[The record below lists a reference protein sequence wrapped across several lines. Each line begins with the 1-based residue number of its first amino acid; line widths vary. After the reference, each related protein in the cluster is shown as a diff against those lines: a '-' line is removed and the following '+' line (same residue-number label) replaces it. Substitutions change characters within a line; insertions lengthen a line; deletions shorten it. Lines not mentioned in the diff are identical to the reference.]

1 MSITFSSSLLGGLE
15 HSLASYHCGPDLT
28 KSLIFCLRGT
38 AEPEETG
45 TPVTGMCAVPC
56 ASETAA
62 KASTETEA
70 CNIMMRFGLNECVV
84 EEEGKKKNERKL

>member
-1 MSITFSSSLLGGLE
+1 M
-15 HSLASYHCGPDLT
+15 
-28 KSLIFCLRGT
+28 FCLRGT

-84 EEEGKKKNERKL
+84 EEERKRTKESCERTKIEKEEKLKKRSPDEI